1 MLLQISFHHVYDF
14 TFSVKTYALFSM
26 HGESVCECVM
36 ERCVVKLFGDSGA
49 SAFFGGAALLRHF
62 FIWED
67 HAMNLYENLYYK
79 LFAVIAD
86 AVESLEQ
93 NEPCAAQKAL
103 IAAMRDAEEAVVSA
117 EG

>member
-1 MLLQISFHHVYDF
+1 MNIY
-14 TFSVKTYALFSM
+14 
-26 HGESVCECVM
+26 ES
-36 ERCVVKLFGDSGA
+36 
-49 SAFFGGAALLRHF
+49 
-62 FIWED
+62 
-67 HAMNLYENLYYK
+67 LYYK

-93 NEPCAAQKAL
+93 NEPHAARKAL

>member
-1 MLLQISFHHVYDF
+1 
-14 TFSVKTYALFSM
+14 
-26 HGESVCECVM
+26 
-36 ERCVVKLFGDSGA
+36 
-49 SAFFGGAALLRHF
+49 
-62 FIWED
+62 
-67 HAMNLYENLYYK
+67 MNLYESLYYK

-93 NEPCAAQKAL
+93 NEPLAARKAL